1 MFLFLIEA
9 AYLLQFKENCIEVAK
24 KLINADAIKATEKLF
39 VLRRSTTEVHVTL
52 TGLIYFVMPKARWK
66 DKKKYLQILI
76 HFQKVQKTKNLVQIS
91 DTTIWLKKKK
101 KRRREKPIWGSANN
115 I

>member
-66 DKKKYLQILI
+66 DKKK
-76 HFQKVQKTKNLVQIS
+76 IS
-91 DTTIWLKKKK
+91 ADSNPLSKGTENK
-101 KRRREKPIWGSANN
+101 EPCAD
-115 I
+115 